1 MPTLLHISASPLTDR
16 SFSGRVA
23 DAFVSAWRVANPGG
37 VVDTL
42 NVWEEDLPDFDA
54 IGASWKVKAMSGQA
68 PNAEEAALF
77 ERVHAVGKRFLAA
90 DRYLFSVPMWNFNVP
105 YRLKHYIDLLVTPGV
120 TFGFDP
126 AKGYFGLVPSDRP
139 VQLVL
144 SRGGTYYAPGEPLAA
159 LEFQESY
166 LRGILGF
173 IGLTNVETL
182 KVECTAFGP
191 DVAEPIVAQVS
202 EAARERAATF

>member
-1 MPTLLHISASPLTDR
+1 
-16 SFSGRVA
+16 
-23 DAFVSAWRVANPGG
+23 VSAWRAANPGG
-37 VVDTL
+37 TVDSL
-42 NVWEEDLPDFDA
+42 NVWAEDLPEFDA

-68 PNAEEAALF
+68 PNAEESA
-77 ERVHAVGKRFLAA
+77 LAA
-90 DRYLFSVPMWNFNVP
+90 RAYAVANRFAAADKYLISVPMWNFSVP
-105 YRLKHYIDLLVTPGV
+105 YKLKHYLDVIVQPGV

-126 AKGYFGLVPSDRP
+126 AKGYFGLLPSVRP

-144 SRGGTYYAPGEPLAA
+144 SRGGTSYGPGEVMGA

-173 IGLTNVETL
+173 MGLTNVSTL

-202 EAARERAATF
+202 EAARTAAIGF